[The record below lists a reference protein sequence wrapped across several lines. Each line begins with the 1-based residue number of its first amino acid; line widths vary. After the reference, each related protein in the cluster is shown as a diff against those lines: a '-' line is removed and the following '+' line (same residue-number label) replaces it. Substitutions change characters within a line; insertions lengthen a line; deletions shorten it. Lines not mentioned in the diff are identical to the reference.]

1 MEEKEQS
8 RVVQKHGS
16 NANWAESHY
25 RKRGTG
31 RLGGKR
37 ERRNGQ
43 TNTLDQLAGVRAGG
57 CTTFGSNVNTTA
69 RCACLVVP
77 GYVGTRVHDMSC
89 VLCIQGGAPADKA
102 KKTAQAVLSG
112 LRSKKSTKVR
122 TSTTFHR
129 PKTLKR
135 ARKPLYQRKSAPRA
149 NKLDQF
155 QIIKYV
161 QAHFSNFC
169 CMPPSLRPGGPGG
182 GCARLYIHVTWYGAS
197 HVGYSSRIGT
207 ARRPKSVRYVGGL
220 RQKRRAL

>member
-1 MEEKEQS
+1 
-8 RVVQKHGS
+8 
-16 NANWAESHY
+16 
-25 RKRGTG
+25 
-31 RLGGKR
+31 
-37 ERRNGQ
+37 
-43 TNTLDQLAGVRAGG
+43 
-57 CTTFGSNVNTTA
+57 
-69 RCACLVVP
+69 
-77 GYVGTRVHDMSC
+77 MSC
-89 VLCIQGGAPADKA
+89 ILRVQGGAPADKA

-197 HVGYSSRIGT
+197 HVGYSSRDCT
-207 ARRPKSVRYVGGL
+207 ASEKCALRWRFTTEETSFVRGWEL
-220 RQKRRAL
+220 LATKRALWMDMRQLLKFYSISFLSTNGSWVEIEQATWSL